1 MPPPPPST
9 APPSLLPTV
18 TPASLSSLAIYNPTL
33 GATDETL
40 PQQLVFHTSALGS
53 SVPLNLKLRQ
63 IGLAQGISEFGR
75 GFSGCAHTSIDTQK
89 ARFVTLELE
98 PNWWIHAEIALTCIH
113 NPTVTPPTT
122 EWNNRE
128 VSPVQVIVAQIR
140 RAHRGFCFQYGTME
154 ECWKKMDRAAF
165 AKRIEKYWMKWAWVR
180 WDPVIGGSPVVDVLS
195 EGAIKMAGAVPGKE
209 LEDKEREWL
218 RNWAETEKKRGLV
231 DIVVSRFGEAEQ
243 HEQAQ
248 DDKRAS
254 GSWFW
259 GKAEEKET
267 KKKKEED
274 GLPPLLL
281 PSDGCVF
288 AGIGNLD
295 TREVANYLQEQYEK
309 GDETYVVTA
318 NGIRRRKRKK
328 KLEEQPSR
336 PSISSG
342 DSTPTHR
349 RSTSTIRQHS
359 RTSSNLT
366 RSSESPSES
375 TPLIEIPPAP
385 ISEEPEESLST
396 SVPKPISISSEP
408 ATTSTSQLPSSAGLG
423 LGVTVDSLTPEA
435 LTNRLKSLTVHNT
448 KVLNLLT
455 FGWGSKIIRSP
466 SPGIPTSPTPSSPT
480 ISELPRKS
488 NASFL
493 IGFQGDLSHDD
504 FDEPAGRITS
514 RSVWLP
520 SASSANDVDGQQQR
534 ELKEYKIV
542 VYTNKP
548 FITALLYPPNTRHLS
563 SPRFYRTLHAQLEP
577 LLVAPPV
584 PQIQKPPYTILLLN
598 STTSPSPASAPGS
611 RPTSSATFTST
622 ASTNTPNTANTPST
636 PLPPR
641 IYTSLPPL
649 EQANMTRQD
658 ALHIHQM
665 LLTLRDH
672 NGNMKEKSVR
682 TVKGWWGYWMKLEN
696 GEGFYVKPAP
706 PPGQGKGRETDAA
719 TGMGDVRR
727 VLEGLAGGV

>member
-1 MPPPPPST
+1 MPPPPTT
-9 APPSLLPTV
+9 APPSLLPTI

-53 SVPLNLKLRQ
+53 SVPLNSKLRQ

-89 ARFVTLELE
+89 TRLVTLELE

-128 VSPVQVIVAQIR
+128 VAPVQVIVAQIR
-140 RAHRGFCFQYGTME
+140 KAHRGFCFQYGTIE
-154 ECWKKMDRAAF
+154 ECWTKMDKAAF
-165 AKRIEKYWMKWAWVR
+165 GKRIEKYWMRWAWVR

-218 RNWAETEKKRGLV
+218 RNWAETERKRGLV

-243 HEQAQ
+243 QEVQVQ
-248 DDKRAS
+248 EDKRAS

-259 GKAEEKET
+259 GKTEEKEV

-288 AGIGNLD
+288 TGIGNLD

-318 NGIRRRKRKK
+318 NGIKKKKRKK
-328 KLEEQPSR
+328 KVEENPSR

-366 RSSESPSES
+366 RSSEPASES
-375 TPLIEIPPAP
+375 TPMTEIPPAP
-385 ISEEPEESLST
+385 ISEEPEEPLATST
-396 SVPKPISISSEP
+396 SKPTTNSSEP
-408 ATTSTSQLPSSAGLG
+408 TSSKSTNSLPAAADLG
-423 LGVTVDSLTPEA
+423 LGVSVDALTPEA

-455 FGWGSKIIRSP
+455 FGWGSKVIRTP

-520 SASSANDVDGQQQR
+520 SASSENGAEGER

-563 SPRFYRTLHAQLEP
+563 SPRFYRTIHAQLEP

-584 PQIQKPPYTILLLN
+584 PPMQKPPYTILLLN
-598 STTSPSPASAPGS
+598 SSAATPGS
-611 RPTSSATFTST
+611 RPTTAASAASVNST
-622 ASTNTPNTANTPST
+622 ASINTASIATPPNTTIPARVYS
-636 PLPPR
+636 
-641 IYTSLPPL
+641 SLPPL
-649 EQANMTRQD
+649 EQAGWTRQD
-658 ALHIHQM
+658 ALHVYQM
-665 LLTLRDH
+665 LLSLRDG
-672 NGNMKEKSVR
+672 NGDQRERSVR
-682 TVKGWWGYWMKLEN
+682 TTKGWWGYWMKLEE
-696 GEGFYVKPAP
+696 GEGFYVKPASL
-706 PPGQGKGRETDAA
+706 GKGKAGVGEADVAA
-719 TGMGDVRR
+719 GTGGDVKR
-727 VLEGLAGGV
+727 VLEGLARGV